1 MTTRAPGDGATRP
14 RIVREERPA
23 RAPEAAK
30 PEPAASVAEGHKWQV
45 LLMEYEILDSYW
57 IHLHERIWFSALVL
71 IALSMLGITFL
82 GTGMPTGTPQLT
94 LVTFVATVAILLTLV
109 WWALVRRM
117 LSYMRIT
124 EYRKQE
130 IERELGMRMEL
141 YMGFA
146 RERRGRRRAREAVQE
161 MAGGKPDLRE
171 DLSSFLDSPVAPT
184 MSPMMPGERVVWNLL
199 PLLFVGAWAVLWI
212 IVR

>member
-1 MTTRAPGDGATRP
+1 
-14 RIVREERPA
+14 
-23 RAPEAAK
+23 
-30 PEPAASVAEGHKWQV
+30 
-45 LLMEYEILDSYW
+45 
-57 IHLHERIWFSALVL
+57 
-71 IALSMLGITFL
+71 MLGITFL

-124 EYRKQE
+124 EYRKRE
-130 IERELGMRMEL
+130 IERDLGMRMEL

-161 MAGGKPDLRE
+161 MAEGKPDLRE

-184 MSPMMPGERVVWNLL
+184 MSPMVPGERVVWNLL
-199 PLLFVGAWAVLWI
+199 PLLFIGAWAVLWI
-212 IVR
+212 IAR